1 MTSIIPFCYTTIDG
15 EDPCRLAPFTTAL
28 SELYPRRNTLSM
40 PSTYSTAK
48 QFSIAL
54 ICDHLRSIAD
64 EALSQVIGCFVS
76 LAHVQPYSTEFETF
90 ASRLRGQNNE
100 VIPKLGFEIW
110 VIYDAN
116 IPDGSEARRK
126 LLEDGFKLK
135 ERLVLCGFPDNLIR
149 VDIVDSEHRL
159 VRILDLR
166 LINIARTQSAT
177 TVGNS

>member
-1 MTSIIPFCYTTIDG
+1 
-15 EDPCRLAPFTTAL
+15 
-28 SELYPRRNTLSM
+28 M